1 MLIKR
6 ICSCYL
12 NLRDKVAGGWI
23 RLHYE
28 ERNLCSNKYYY
39 GDQSEEDEVGECGG
53 GEIKNTTKFYSGNL
67 KGRDQLEDLGGDGN
81 IILKRMLQKYGV
93 KIWIPFM

>member
-6 ICSCYL
+6 IFISYL

-39 GDQSEEDEVGECGG
+39 GDQSGEDELG
-53 GEIKNTTKFYSGNL
+53 GEMKNTTKFYSRNL

-81 IILKRMLQKYGV
+81 IILK
-93 KIWIPFM
+93 